1 MLEKTQSGEHA
12 LSKIQQSWLV
22 YCLMGIVLTNT
33 VCWRAFERVG
43 LGEYR
48 VGALSWM
55 FRKGKIAWDGLLR
68 ASVDLLLKKYH
79 ITEAVLVIDD
89 TDHRRAKKTSQIWK
103 AQKIYDK
110 KTGGYFN
117 GQSLVFL
124 ILVTPKITIPV
135 GFRFYQA
142 DPDLVAWKKEDNKL
156 KKSGVK
162 KKDRPVAPTV
172 NPNYPSKPMLAQDLV
187 KTFSQ
192 QHPTVKIKAI
202 TADALYG
209 SQEALELLTGI
220 KENVQVISQLQKTQ
234 LVKFRGKEYSLA
246 AFFKSYAGVPQ
257 RIRIRGGEEVEA
269 IIGSARLHVC
279 AHNKKR
285 FVIALKYPGET
296 EYRFLVATDLS
307 WRTIDIVQAYTLRW
321 LIEVFFEDWKL
332 YEGWEQMTKQPGEEG
347 SSRSLILSLLLDH
360 ALFLHPEQSARIEN
374 KLPACTVG
382 SLIRHIQGEAF
393 IHALR
398 SLVDTDDFTTR
409 IDEFSEKVKT
419 WFKFSDSKKHMNHR
433 EIGRLDPSPS
443 LIYWAKTA

>member
-1 MLEKTQSGEHA
+1 MLESETGEHA
-12 LSKIQQSWLV
+12 LSRIQQNWLV

-43 LGEYR
+43 LSEYR

-68 ASVDLLLKKYH
+68 ASVALLLEKYK

-110 KTGGYFN
+110 KTGGFFN

-142 DPDLVAWKKEDNKL
+142 DPAMVAWKKTDEKL
-156 KKSGVK
+156 KKTGVK
-162 KKDRPVAPTV
+162 KRDRPAAPPA
-172 NPNYPSKPMLAQDLV
+172 NPNYPSKQNLAHDLV
-187 KTFSQ
+187 DTFSQ
-192 QHPTVKIKAI
+192 QHPSVKIKAI

-209 SQEALELLTGI
+209 NQESLDQLAGI
-220 KENVQVISQLQKTQ
+220 KGNPQIISQLQKTQ
-234 LVKFRGKEYSLA
+234 LIKFRGKKRTLTE
-246 AFFKSYAGVPQ
+246 FFQSYAGVPQ
-257 RIRIRGGEEVEA
+257 RIRVRGGEEVQA
-269 IIGSARLHVC
+269 IVGSARLHVC

-321 LIEVFFEDWKL
+321 LIEVFFQDWKL
-332 YEGWEQMTKQPGEEG
+332 YEGWEQMTKQPGEDG

-398 SLVDTDDFTTR
+398 SFVEVDDFTAR
-409 IDEFSEKVKT
+409 IDDFAEKVKT
-419 WFKFSDSKKHMNHR
+419 WFTLSDSKKHMNHR
-433 EIGRLDPSPS
+433 ELGRLESTSS
-443 LIYWAKTA
+443 LIYLANAG